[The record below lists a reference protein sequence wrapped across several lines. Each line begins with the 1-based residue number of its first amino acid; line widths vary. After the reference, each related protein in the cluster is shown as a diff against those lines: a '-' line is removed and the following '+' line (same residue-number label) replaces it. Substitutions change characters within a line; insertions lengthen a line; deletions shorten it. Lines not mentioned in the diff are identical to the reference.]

1 VADPYQMNS
10 KIARAICEARGDH
23 PDQRM
28 DPEEA
33 KQIAKCIVLAQRM
46 PALRSC
52 PRIRDDQCVVTAA
65 RGRPEKFPALPA
77 RDGSATHMPE
87 CRASMIIALRE
98 ARNDGSFRL
107 RDVPLS
113 RLQAVRKVHG
123 REP

>member
-28 DPEEA
+28 DPEE
-33 KQIAKCIVLAQRM
+33 
-46 PALRSC
+46 
-52 PRIRDDQCVVTAA
+52 VTAA